1 MKTIHLHGS
10 LARFGGPF
18 CLDVR
23 DAAEA
28 VRALTVQI
36 PGLREAIEA
45 GNWHVVR
52 GPLDGGESLSED
64 ALRLGLP
71 DDSEIHLLPAIEGA
85 GNGWANVIVGAIL
98 VVAGYFTFGATSGI
112 GMAMIA
118 GGAGLAIGGIVQLT
132 TSTPESD
139 YGSREEANKRPSFL
153 FDGAANTSTQGLPVP
168 VIYGRIKTG
177 SVVISA
183 GLSSEEV

>member
-18 CLDVR
+18 RLDVR

-52 GPLDGGESLSED
+52 GPLDEGESLCED
-64 ALRLGLP
+64 ALRLGLA
-71 DDSEIHLLPAIEGA
+71 DESEIHLLPAIEGA
-85 GNGWANVIVGAIL
+85 GNGWANTIIGAVLIVVGAM
-98 VVAGYFTFGATSGI
+98 TSW
-112 GMAMIA
+112 A
-118 GGAGLAIGGIVQLT
+118 GGGALMAAGAGMMVGGILQLT
-132 TSTPESD
+132 TKVPGSD
-139 YGSREEANKRPSFL
+139 YGSREEADKRPSFL